1 MMNKIYLESKNSKQK
16 SFYKKAFYIKENSE
30 NKTVLNLYSYGTL
43 VLKIVLDNNEI
54 EKSFYITNYY
64 TCCSNTTLKHVKEML
79 LQFLPD
85 SCKAWEVLSEKLT
98 KSTIMQNGIY
108 EE

>member
-1 MMNKIYLESKNSKQK
+1 MEKIYLESKNSSQK
-16 SFYKKAFYIKENSE
+16 SFYKKAFYIKETE
-30 NKTVLNLYSYGTL
+30 GNKTILSLYSYEIL
-43 VLKIVLDNNEI
+43 VLKIVLDNDEI

-64 TCCSNTTLKHVKEML
+64 TDYSNTTLKHVKEMI

-98 KSTIMQNGIY
+98 KSTIMENGLY
-108 EE
+108 EN

>member
-1 MMNKIYLESKNSKQK
+1 MEKIYLESKNSSQK
-16 SFYKKAFYIKENSE
+16 SFYKKAFYIKETE
-30 NKTVLNLYSYGTL
+30 GNKTILSLYSYETL
-43 VLKIVLDNNEI
+43 VLKIVLDNDEI

-64 TCCSNTTLKHVKEML
+64 TDYSNTTLKHVKEMI

-98 KSTIMQNGIY
+98 KRTIIENGLY
-108 EE
+108 EN

>member
-1 MMNKIYLESKNSKQK
+1 MDKIYLESKNSSQK
-16 SFYKKAFYIKENSE
+16 SFYKKAFYIKENGES
-30 NKTVLNLYSYGTL
+30 KTFLNLYSYGTL

-64 TCCSNTTLKHVKEML
+64 TCYSNTTLKHVKEML

-108 EE
+108 EN

>member
-1 MMNKIYLESKNSKQK
+1 MEKIYLESKNSSQK
-16 SFYKKAFYIKENSE
+16 SFYKKAFYIKETE
-30 NKTVLNLYSYGTL
+30 GNKTILSLYSYEIL
-43 VLKIVLDNNEI
+43 VLKIVLDNDEI

-64 TCCSNTTLKHVKEML
+64 TDYSNTTLKHVKEMI